1 MATRVVI
8 VDDDV
13 WVRTGRSHA
22 LAEREGIEVLAS
34 LDHSEALAR
43 PALWDVVDVVLV
55 DAWDHRAGFDRFP
68 GVAVVRA
75 IRSHP
80 RSSAVRIIVVTGHVV
95 NEMLR
100 LRMAQAGADFFFGH
114 EEVADPERLA
124 TVVLECSAERGP
136 GRRGPDEQG
145 PDDRGPDERLR
156 DPGVI
161 PADADPDAALD
172 WVRAHDA
179 GAAFTGES
187 QKALPVSRRALGHI
201 RREVGARA
209 GLGAHGRLP
218 PWRQVAAFVNRA
230 RGADLEGPGVDRR
243 RPRGGS

>member
-13 WVRTGRSHA
+13 WVRSGRAQA
-22 LAEREGIEVLAS
+22 LAEREGTEVLAS
-34 LDHSEALAR
+34 LDHAEALAR
-43 PALWDVVDVVLV
+43 PALWDAADVVLV

-80 RSSAVRIIVVTGHVV
+80 RSSAVTIIVVTGHVV

-124 TVVLECSAERGP
+124 TVVLGCSAERGVGGRQVGSGLRP
-136 GRRGPDEQG
+136 GSGPA
-145 PDDRGPDERLR
+145 ERAA
-156 DPGVI
+156 PGVI
-161 PADADPDAALD
+161 PADADPDAVLD

-187 QKALPVSRRALGHI
+187 QKSLPVSRRALGHI

-209 GLGAHGRLP
+209 GLGPPGRLP

-230 RGADLEGPGVDRR
+230 RGADLGGPGVDRR
-243 RPRGGS
+243 RPRDPS